1 MNSILNSLHTL
12 LNEVTDSPYT
22 ETQKNML
29 QQMKDDLYAIFQDQ
43 MINRKITLILI
54 LKNKENKQN
63 KLRALISYIQSK
75 SSSSSSM
82 SSHSFPSSSF
92 SLSFFAILE
101 RKIKILNSFIFLKF
115 GSFILFS
122 FFIS

>member
-54 LKNKENKQN
+54 LKNKEDKQN

-82 SSHSFPSSSF
+82 LLFFSSF
-92 SLSFFAILE
+92 SSSSSPIP
-101 RKIKILNSFIFLKF
+101 
-115 GSFILFS
+115 LFS
-122 FFIS
+122 MISYDIFISLTYLMSYDNL